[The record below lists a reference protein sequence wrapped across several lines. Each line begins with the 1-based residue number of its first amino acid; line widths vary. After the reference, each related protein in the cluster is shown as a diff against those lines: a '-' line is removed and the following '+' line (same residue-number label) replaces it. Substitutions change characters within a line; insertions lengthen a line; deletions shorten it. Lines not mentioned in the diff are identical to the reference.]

1 VGTLHNVTLSRGDGG
16 VGIGRPRS
24 RAAVLLS
31 AALLLVAVVAL
42 SSLSGRQS
50 SASLNESEEYLRVPK
65 RLANLAADHDDRDGL
80 ARIMMEGHAQAVRDA
95 AAAEKKQQ
103 QLHTRRQYGRK
114 QEHRPVAKK
123 WSKDEIAE
131 QRAKNMNARDE
142 KMMMDDETMVP
153 WVRWPKRDEGDAFRD
168 TARKQEL
175 LQMPMLSS
183 SEIKD
188 NAAHMLPLSAI
199 MNRLSVDSKLHKG
212 EVSDTQLAMADEQA
226 IKKHPEDDSTGDK
239 KEALDCKPF
248 C

>member
-1 VGTLHNVTLSRGDGG
+1 LIRVLLIRWSSSLTTTFSG
-16 VGIGRPRS
+16 S

-80 ARIMMEGHAQAVRDA
+80 ARIMIEGHAQAVRDA
-95 AAAEKKQQ
+95 AAAQKLQQ

-114 QEHRPVAKK
+114 QEHHPVAKK

-131 QRAKNMNARDE
+131 QRAKDMNARDE

-175 LQMPMLSS
+175 LQV
-183 SEIKD
+183 IKTR
-188 NAAHMLPLSAI
+188 LPAR
-199 MNRLSVDSKLHKG
+199 NR
-212 EVSDTQLAMADEQA
+212 
-226 IKKHPEDDSTGDK
+226 
-239 KEALDCKPF
+239 
-248 C
+248 